1 MKKEVSMTASQPLE
15 MGQLEEILQAYRG
28 QKGAVIPVLQK
39 AQKIYGYLPEEVLQR
54 IARGLRVPISR
65 IYGVATFY
73 SQFYLTRRGR
83 HVVRQCD
90 GTACHVRGSGQIIE
104 KIEKELGVKAGDTTP
119 DYKVTYEVVYCLGSC
134 GLAPV
139 ATVDGAAVG
148 KLAPERMTALV
159 QKLE

>member
-1 MKKEVSMTASQPLE
+1 MTAAQALE
-15 MGQLEEILQAYRG
+15 TAQLDEILQAYRG

-39 AQKIYGYLPEEVLQR
+39 AQKIYGYLPAEILQR
-54 IARGLRVPISR
+54 IARGMRVPISR

-83 HVVRQCD
+83 HVIRQCD
-90 GTACHVRGSGQIIE
+90 GTACHVRGSGQIVE
-104 KIEKELGVKAGDTTP
+104 KMEKELGIKAGETTP

-139 ATVDGAAVG
+139 ATVDEAAVG
-148 KLAPERMTALV
+148 KLAPERMATIV
-159 QKLE
+159 QQLD

>member
-1 MKKEVSMTASQPLE
+1 MTASQPLE

-39 AQKIYGYLPEEVLQR
+39 AQKIYGYLPEEVLQC
-54 IARGLRVPISR
+54 ISRGLRVPISR

-90 GTACHVRGSGQIIE
+90 GTACHVRGSAQIIE
-104 KIEKELGVKAGDTTP
+104 KIEKELGVQAGSTTP

-139 ATVDGAAVG
+139 ATVDDAAVG
-148 KLAPERMTALV
+148 KLAPERMSALV
-159 QKLE
+159 QQLE

>member
-1 MKKEVSMTASQPLE
+1 MEVGMTTAETFDLT
-15 MGQLEEILQAYRG
+15 QLDEILRAYRG

-39 AQKIYGYLPEEVLQR
+39 AQKIYGYLPGEVLRR
-54 IARGLRVPISR
+54 IAKGLRVPLGR

-83 HVVRQCD
+83 HVIRQCD

-104 KIEKELGVKAGDTTP
+104 KIEKQLGIKAGETTT

-139 ATVDGAAVG
+139 AAVDDTAVG
-148 KLAPERMTALV
+148 KLAPERMAAIVEDL
-159 QKLE
+159 Q